1 MVRHELSLEHRG
13 HNLRPRRIH
22 LSHLPEEGVAQFPL
36 KPVSRVRGIGNV
48 IVHGLGEES
57 QERRHGLIMPV
68 GRHPEPRVRTSND
81 YRLAHRLSLVGLRH
95 RKGFNGIAQL
105 QHRIRHP
112 ARSGPVGTFPVCPGV
127 NHPVVLKQGKEYPVD
142 VWDVLLPVWRAY
154 YLSGDYSYH
163 ILLPPWFRPLIFTV
177 PSERDLAVL
186 DSCLRLDFS
195 AFSAS

>member
-1 MVRHELSLEHRG
+1 MVRHELPLEHRG
-13 HNLRPRRIH
+13 HNLRPWRVH
-22 LSHLPEEGVAQFPL
+22 LSHLLKKGASNFPFQTIG
-36 KPVSRVRGIGNV
+36 RVRGIGDV

-57 QERRHGLIMPV
+57 QERCHGFIMPI
-68 GRHPEPRVRTSND
+68 GRHPEPRVRPPYD
-81 YRLAHRLSLVGLRH
+81 DRLAHRLSLVGLRH
-95 RKGFNGIAQL
+95 GEGSGGIAQL

-112 ARSGPVGTFPVCPGV
+112 ARSGPVGTFLVCPGV

-163 ILLPPWFRPLIFTV
+163 ILLPPWFRVPIFMV
-177 PSERDLAVL
+177 PSERDLAIL
-186 DSCLRLDFS
+186 DSCLRLAFS

>member
-1 MVRHELSLEHRG
+1 MVRHELSLEHSG

-81 YRLAHRLSLVGLRH
+81 YRLAHRLSLVLLRDGK
-95 RKGFNGIAQL
+95 RLDIIAKLQYGISY
-105 QHRIRHP
+105 P
-112 ARSGPVGTFPVCPGV
+112 ARSRLIVTLSVCLWI
-127 NHPVVLKQGKEYPVD
+127 NHPIVLKERKEYPVNVGD
-142 VWDVLLPVWRAY
+142 ILLPVWRADD
-154 YLSGDYSYH
+154 LSGDYSYH
-163 ILLPPWFRPLIFTV
+163 ILLPP
-177 PSERDLAVL
+177 
-186 DSCLRLDFS
+186 
-195 AFSAS
+195 